1 MADFRSMTYTGFARV
16 TACAGAAMLLA
27 GCAASAAAPPPERDS
42 STDVPFVG
50 CETVACTGSINGAEY
65 EIVMPDT
72 WNGTLLIYSHGYRPA
87 EPFPP
92 TFDPINTNAEPV
104 PGWDAGE
111 TAVGDSLLERGFAI
125 AGSAYSANG
134 WAVEEGVRA
143 GEEIYDFFS
152 ANIGQPNRV
161 YVWGDSLGGLIT
173 QTLADKHPEWVDGAA
188 PLCGVMAGL
197 VPNIGLALDAAYGVQ
212 QLLVPDMKVVDYV
225 DYTEALTAWESAAST
240 LIESAKDQDTDAIA
254 KMLTIAAIVDA
265 PSQTYRQ
272 DGASLVSSVSGTV
285 ESLLTALGYGT
296 VGRFDIEQ
304 RFGGNVSGNEAT
316 DYASRIS
323 EDERAT
329 IDAIGGEGAAV
340 RFAGIMDSGTRI
352 SADPQARAKALE
364 VGGNPSGAV
373 QVPTITMH
381 TRADPLVIVENQS
394 FFRERYQAKVE
405 AGEVKGGL
413 VQLYTVA
420 PPEYSSETG
429 APYGA
434 GHCNFTP
441 QSRVAVIEL
450 LDAWVRQGVYP
461 GQAAIEK
468 AMGPDSG
475 YASAYTPGP
484 WPDAL
489 AVIGP

>member
-1 MADFRSMTYTGFARV
+1 MKLRVLALVAVSTALVTGCS
-16 TACAGAAMLLA
+16 TAASVPQVRDQSTSVPFA
-27 GCAASAAAPPPERDS
+27 GCD
-42 STDVPFVG
+42 
-50 CETVACTGSINGAEY
+50 TVACEGTINGAEY
-65 EIVMPDT
+65 ELALPAT

-92 TFDPINTNAEPV
+92 TFDAIVTSAEPV

-111 TAVGDSLLERGFAI
+111 REVADALLEKGYAL

-143 GEEIYDFFS
+143 GEEIYEFFTT
-152 ANIGQPNRV
+152 NVGQPNRV

-173 QTLADKHPEWVDGAA
+173 QTLAEKHPEWVDGAA
-188 PLCGVMAGL
+188 PLCGVVAGL

-212 QLLVPDMKVVDYV
+212 QLLVPDLQVVDYA
-225 DYTEALTAWESAAST
+225 DYADALSAWETAASL
-240 LIESAKDQDTDAIA
+240 LIESARDQDTDAIA
-254 KMLTIAAIVDA
+254 KMLTIAAVVDA

-272 DGASLVSSVSGTV
+272 DGASLVSSISGTV
-285 ESLLTALGYGT
+285 ESLLTALAYGT
-296 VGRFDIEQ
+296 VGRYDIEQ
-304 RFGGNVSGNEAT
+304 RFGGNVSDNEAT

-323 EDERAT
+323 EDERTT
-329 IDAIGGEGAAV
+329 IDAIGGEGAAN
-340 RFAGIMDSGTRI
+340 RNAAILDGGTRI
-352 SADPQARAKALE
+352 AANPQARAKALE

-373 QVPTITMH
+373 QVPTITLH
-381 TRADPLVIVENQS
+381 TKSDPLVIVENES
-394 FFRERYQAKVE
+394 FFRERYQTRVA

-420 PPEYSSETG
+420 PAEYSSEEG

-450 LDAWVRQGVYP
+450 LDGWVRNGVYP
-461 GQAAIEK
+461 GQAAIDK
-468 AMGPDSG
+468 AMGDRSG
-475 YASAYTPGP
+475 YASAYVPAP
-484 WPDAL
+484 WPDPL
-489 AVIGP
+489 AVAGS